1 MRWVLVR
8 RGHGRGTRDSGL
20 YNPRSRER
28 DSNLINESYQPAI
41 AGSPVTVTGPV
52 HPDGGRRGLPGRQ
65 EPRSRAGFTEP
76 VALTKLDGL
85 LTTLHAKMSKPKLIR
100 ERARRYNMDDDD
112 ESAAVALVR

>member
-1 MRWVLVR
+1 M
-8 RGHGRGTRDSGL
+8 
-20 YNPRSRER
+20 
-28 DSNLINESYQPAI
+28 
-41 AGSPVTVTGPV
+41 
-52 HPDGGRRGLPGRQ
+52 PGRQ